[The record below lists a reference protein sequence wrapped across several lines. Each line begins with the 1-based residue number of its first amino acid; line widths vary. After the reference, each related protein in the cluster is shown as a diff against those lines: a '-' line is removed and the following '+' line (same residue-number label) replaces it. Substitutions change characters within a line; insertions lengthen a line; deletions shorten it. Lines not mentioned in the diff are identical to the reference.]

1 MSTPEEQSPAGLVTR
16 MLSRIKPPG
25 WFIGWV
31 PFIKFDIQFQ
41 RAYLDVQTSKLHA
54 PEATFSVQLEC
65 CADCIIS

>member
-1 MSTPEEQSPAGLVTR
+1 
-16 MLSRIKPPG
+16 
-25 WFIGWV
+25 V